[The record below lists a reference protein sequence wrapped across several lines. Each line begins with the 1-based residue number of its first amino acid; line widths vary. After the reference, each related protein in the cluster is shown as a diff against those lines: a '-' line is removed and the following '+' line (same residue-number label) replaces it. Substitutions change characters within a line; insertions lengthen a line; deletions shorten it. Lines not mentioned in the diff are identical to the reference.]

1 MLFYNLVK
9 TLASQDGHV
18 SLDNSSLLMEGDPSV
33 GAISFLAD
41 AADRDDLAL
50 TAYCETIPAAMGA
63 GVPVPLQCTPV
74 DAPAVVFLDVTLRL
88 ADLEGQD
95 ARAVLQRIIANG
107 HAVCRHI
114 AKITRTRRPVIG
126 QPGA

>member
-1 MLFYNLVK
+1 MTPDAFYDLVK

-63 GVPVPLQCTPV
+63 GVPVPLRCTPV
-74 DAPAVVFLDVTLRL
+74 DAPEVFCLDVTLRL
-88 ADLEGQD
+88 ADLDGQD
-95 ARAVLQRIIANG
+95 ARVILQRIIANG
-107 HAVCRHI
+107 QAVCRHVE
-114 AKITRTRRPVIG
+114 ALTADRRTAI
-126 QPGA
+126 